1 MSCKFTSPKSNGCH
15 RGEEEGGGSL
25 SSSSSSAINNNNNNN
40 NHDDDGSGLRG
51 MPLTTDDESTNNDPK
66 NNVVCRVELEYAPTV
81 VSSLIVPNFQVVW
94 LLGKQPAAG
103 SSKNQSPNLQLPPP
117 HVCGYSVD
125 FCLTE
130 KKIESY
136 HLLGPQGQREEH
148 RKWNSFSKLDREMY
162 LRNIELLIQ
171 QQQSYLLG
179 GSDGAGSSPYLP
191 VMTPTTTRTRTGVIQ
206 DTPSMQEEE
215 EEEERAASPRNQ
227 NTPTTITA
235 IAFPSNSTAKSNG
248 HIASTSSSP
257 SSDEKEQINQKKIAA
272 SSYEPRISSD
282 ATIPKETKKK
292 WLTVCVQVYGELVL
306 RRRRAMVRH
315 VDDDETANMVFF
327 AAAKRLEISQTL
339 LQRTIRIE
347 TVLSAYKNKKS
358 GTADMKR
365 PGERVV
371 PPPIKRP
378 NKTRAPSPTEPSG
391 GSRSK
396 GATDTQAKWNAVG
409 SSEREKYIKKVPT
422 PTSDGQSRV
431 TTNTSGEGSDDGVAR
446 KTSIRITSTASSIK
460 TETVSTTAAPSAKG
474 SSSTAGRDICATNK
488 ESQSGETSTAAID
501 AAASLNGMIS
511 GSLQNFANLP
521 APNDSAAKESTT
533 QTSGGKGGALTSLG
547 KRAAA
552 ENNDDLYSRVK
563 RTRAARVDYLHLLDP
578 SRPHSMQIQLSRK
591 RSRRPWTKEEDDI
604 LRKAFKEYLGEW
616 ETTRWTDIAEK
627 YFPGTRNG
635 IQVRARWFS
644 KSFDPEIGADGEEE

>member
-1 MSCKFTSPKSNGCH
+1 MSCKFSSPKSNGCH
-15 RGEEEGGGSL
+15 RGEEEGGGASL
-25 SSSSSSAINNNNNNN
+25 SSSSSAINNNNNN
-40 NHDDDGSGLRG
+40 HDDDGRGLRG
-51 MPLTTDDESTNNDPK
+51 LPLTTDDESTNNDPK
-66 NNVVCRVELEYAPTV
+66 NNFVCRVELEYAPTV

-94 LLGKQPAAG
+94 LLGKQPTG
-103 SSKNQSPNLQLPPP
+103 GSKNQSPNLQLPPP

-125 FCLTE
+125 FCFT
-130 KKIESY
+130 KKRIESY

-148 RKWNSFSKLDREMY
+148 GKWNSFSKLDREMY

-179 GSDGAGSSPYLP
+179 GSGGAGSSPYRP
-191 VMTPTTTRTRTGVIQ
+191 VMTPTTTTTRTTTGVIQ
-206 DTPSMQEEE
+206 DTPSVQEEE
-215 EEEERAASPRNQ
+215 EEEGGEERAASPRNQ
-227 NTPTTITA
+227 TTPTTITA
-235 IAFPSNSTAKSNG
+235 IAFPSKSTAKSNG
-248 HIASTSSSP
+248 HIANTSSSP
-257 SSDEKEQINQKKIAA
+257 SSDEKEQINQKNPAA
-272 SSYEPRISSD
+272 SSYDPRIRSD

-315 VDDDETANMVFF
+315 VDDDETANMVFC
-327 AAAKRLEISQTL
+327 AAAKRLEMSQTL

-347 TVLSAYKNKKS
+347 TVLSVYKNKRS
-358 GTADMKR
+358 GTTDMKR

-378 NKTRAPSPTEPSG
+378 NKTGAPSPTEPSG

-396 GATDTQAKWNAVG
+396 GATDTQPKWNAVA
-409 SSEREKYIKKVPT
+409 SSEREKYIKTVPT

-460 TETVSTTAAPSAKG
+460 TETASTTAAPSAKG
-474 SSSTAGRDICATNK
+474 SSSAAGRDVRATNK
-488 ESQSGETSTAAID
+488 ASPSGETSNAAID

-511 GSLQNFANLP
+511 GSLQNVANLP
-521 APNDSAAKESTT
+521 APNDAAAKESTT

-578 SRPHSMQIQLSRK
+578 SRPHSMQIELSRK

-627 YFPGTRNG
+627 YFPGTRTG

-644 KSFDPEIGADGEEE
+644 KSFDPEIGT